1 MRAKYI
7 KMNWRY
13 VLESVCCISFLL
25 TGIVGGYAQ
34 NLGKNIV
41 TNGDFGKMPDGADIN
56 TYRQQY
62 SIQGMA
68 NEEESFEGLSYL
80 SSGNFGNNKHQYV
93 FCGKVNAFEG
103 GRWLD
108 CTDDRVSG
116 GLMLVAEAKVVSAVN
131 TQPFYRRK
139 VKALHPEMWYYFSAK
154 ALNVFNTD
162 IVWEWIVKTWIY
174 DIEVIVKVNN
184 KEQGRTPRL
193 YYNTRKW
200 ETVDFNVQV
209 PAEGQLDILFNIDR
223 VGNGTNESNG
233 FDVALDDIELKP
245 YLLTPSPI
253 ALEGCSALTKGSVN
267 LLAAVSGGPTGNET
281 KYGRWMRRDK
291 GTETWEWIG
300 DVVEGNDYACEQD
313 TATFRQS
320 EYRVL
325 FSFSKSLLASLTT
338 PPTENSDY
346 YAFSEIYAGKA
357 LPKPALG
364 VPERQCKIG
373 TTLNLGRVA
382 VEIPEGV
389 SEVAWQVDE
398 GEINTVACT
407 PGQNTIDFEFGATH
421 RNFKIVSYK
430 VPEFCADPLPLTDL
444 SFDLQSLYIP
454 NTVAGDISA
463 EPVVLCNGESGI
475 LEAELARKVIQN
487 PVFYWYDHAD
497 LTGDPMGT
505 GLSVALPAGLSTG
518 EHIFYVTLQADNRC
532 PSVAGEA
539 KEVAVRINTP
549 AVADEIVVTGDFSV
563 CEHVPL
569 ALTATIAEATDI
581 VNPQFEWYTSA
592 DFNAASLLAVAPSY
606 YGDSLPS
613 GQQHLYVRMW
623 ADNRCRNL
631 AGEGKEVEVSITP
644 RALAEQIVIE
654 GDTRLCRA
662 DELHLVAKLADGQTV
677 TDVQFRWYEDAGLAQ
692 VVADGVSANGN
703 EFNRQ
708 GLLPGQYSWFVT
720 LQGQEFCENESG
732 AALRVVVEVLDSLQ
746 LPEIP
751 EDTVRIFKDDAA
763 VLSLNM
769 PSATALQYEWYAN
782 ADLSGEILGT
792 GKTVTVEG
800 LTEGVHAFYVR
811 MKDENSCWSRAVTV
825 PVRVYPATNIRV
837 DNISVCQ
844 GNAGELSVKTAL
856 AGLEFLWSDLEDG
869 SRNLGEGQSLLLPAD
884 LSVGEHVY
892 YVWVKDNTTQLTVR
906 QSAKVTVVPRASIGG
921 AAFTSSN
928 IFCVGHTLKI
938 PFEMLENAVE
948 YRVTLKT
955 TSLEG
960 FDFPEYKAA
969 VTPELLNAGELAVA
983 AEDFVIPAAMNG
995 NDFVISIELIGATLN
1010 NGGVIETC
1018 STVRDFVFS
1027 VKKLPGITIDEPEIV
1042 CAGGGLSLAPEVLL
1056 NDNEALEYEWRTE
1069 TEIGEVLLQAGKLL
1083 ELSDLTGAWNGRQVW
1098 CRVRTECGWQ
1108 ESNRVT
1114 LRVYDDSFNTI
1125 SYDGGPVYSGMMAKI
1140 TGSEIPVNGLVYSW
1154 ERKALGGDWIALES
1168 KNVSLFVT
1176 IDLKESFRRI
1186 VKAGACGSTSNEVEV
1201 MVTEFSD
1208 STSVEEGMGRYVYQ
1222 ETFGYVSQFEW
1233 TKENGDKRD
1242 ISTYRKT
1249 DHTGG
1254 INLSKYSMLNFELK
1268 STDEWEESVN
1278 DIDRLPE
1285 KNPLMFYSSD
1295 WTFYETTTNKLA
1307 EPWTKYKHN
1316 TAYVWCKDEVWVY
1329 TNRSEYVENGT
1340 YCAGNVVYN
1349 EPARWFNI
1357 DGSWKMGYWYRYYY
1371 TWKNPSMG
1379 DGKYAL
1385 TPCPYQM
1392 EPGALIKYS
1401 KSLDHTVDPL
1411 GETGLMLM
1419 VNSAGEEVAYSQTIT
1434 GLTGGMW
1441 YRLEAWVANAEAG
1454 GWNTRP
1460 NIKIEV
1466 TGNGVVGE
1474 DGLPSPAF
1482 TTGSLERNDELHWT
1496 RCTVNFLV
1504 PEGVTQ
1510 AEFAVYNT
1518 NGGKAGNV
1526 FVLDDISVREMLVKN
1541 WNLATDFCERPGDL
1555 TFTLSNEID
1564 LPDYAVGYSRLMRK
1578 NKDGGVWE
1586 WASEVSDSLKLVTA
1600 SDQMV
1605 NYDLR
1610 VAEAFSSTLLDRI
1623 DPNDPAAANALG
1635 YYAVTEKYTVPDF
1648 CLVLNSYQVDYVSVV
1663 DSIVIQ
1669 PAFLGLPENAEIYS
1683 RFLFRPM
1690 GSEVWEWH
1698 GEAAPADG
1706 HYFAWTNLLEGD
1718 CKVVYA
1724 FSSTLLETMKPDG
1737 IAERGV
1743 YYVATDV
1750 IAGVRPELTIIEK
1763 ITDGQVVLKPEVEG
1777 LPMGALPAG
1786 CWMERPKGSQEWKWL
1801 PMNEELTFKASLF
1814 DYSAGEY
1821 RFVYTQS
1828 ETLIDTLS
1836 VQHVDNGGKGFL
1848 VSDVFSGQNY
1858 SIGELAADFCVS
1870 PGVVYAALDF
1880 HSDYPENIEMHGR
1893 WRQKEKAGE
1902 EWSWMSNTV
1911 YGLPDF
1917 TVNMKDYL
1925 SHDYQ
1930 LILSW
1935 SRDSLRN
1942 WESGNLP
1949 VENQYYRML
1958 PLVNETP
1965 VCISIDTIRIVS
1977 VDSAKFELRPEV
1989 TSENADVV
1997 LAGRWLRAPAGTA
2010 QWEWLGEAGS
2020 GNVNLAVSEEELGR
2034 FDYRYLAGWKPEWLT
2049 DAAAQERKAW
2059 LTADTLKSVT
2069 VLHPELQ
2076 EIKLSCVAGQDSNRV
2091 ELWLNCPEKISAVTY
2106 RIGEEAEQTLH
2117 WEGRQAI
2124 GFAITSDMTFT
2135 ILSYAQEGVSDRII
2149 LNRHIPFGYKPR
2161 PRISNMTDVFT
2172 CLNNEVRIAP
2182 GVTGN
2187 GTLQREWYKAGED
2200 VPFFTKDTLKMNPVQ
2215 SDTLE
2220 LWLKVKGEE
2229 VCPAEKSVFVIAADY
2244 PEIIMQNQVRQI
2256 CVGEPFRME
2265 YLSTTAGQYRVVLKE
2280 STMPG
2285 FSLYSGLMDIDEKTD
2300 GILEIFSGQSLL
2312 YATEFM
2318 AGHRFTFQVRLYRY
2332 VDYNGGTYRCEGEI
2346 PLTFEVKP
2354 KPASRYVGDIYAC
2367 MNETVVLN
2375 PEVEAADNQ
2384 ISGYCWRLWDGDS
2397 LRTEKVLIKS
2407 SLPLALNAVA
2417 DSCWRGK
2424 RLQLVVDCE
2433 CGEVVVQDIPLNILD
2448 NRENT
2453 ISATEEIVFA
2463 GENIRLDG
2471 SALNV
2476 NGIHYQWEGQAD
2488 GEEWQ
2493 TLTGETAASLNI
2505 RVPEKQTSYRRR
2517 IVSELFE
2524 CKENYS
2530 NTVRLKVYNNE
2541 LENRIRLTAEDTL
2554 VGKGENVVITGEKA
2568 LQEEVRFIWQKNDTG
2583 VWEDVE
2589 TDGREQLNLIV
2600 DEMTMVRR
2608 KAIAGEKEMY
2618 SNVLLINVFDAENNT
2633 IMAPLS
2639 VILPGEP
2646 LRIIGSSFSVDGV
2659 KYKWWMNPE
2668 STGEWQLLE
2677 NAVSRNLEN
2686 IPETSALYKRE
2697 VLLPTGEVL
2706 TSNVLRITVFDNTRD
2721 NVIRADKGNVC
2732 KYDDVQI
2739 TGQEIGGPEVVYRWE
2754 ISRDNG
2760 DSWEVLDRQNGAS
2773 LSYTVENSILLR
2785 RFVVLGNTA
2794 DYGSNVLSLNVV
2806 YASVDNV
2813 IAFTSTV
2820 FSGEEAEIR
2829 GSEVV
2834 NAIYI
2839 WEKSADGQEDWQVI
2853 AGANESSLHL
2863 KGEETTKECYF
2874 RRRLKFEDGGCE
2886 VVSEVLRMVIMNQ
2899 ERNHITGP
2907 EKPICQWS
2915 EFTLVGED
2923 LSDVE
2928 ATYRWYWQGGDE
2940 WIPCA
2945 YAFQKDLVVYEG
2957 VGNERVYRREV
2968 TVGGQVYA
2976 SNPVTVTVWKNDRL
2990 ENVVTPPEAV
3000 CAGGEVVLKGSD
3012 LQLPEW
3018 EGYIKGYYWE
3028 KSATAAGGT
3037 WSKADTVG
3045 GCDLI
3050 VSDIEETEW
3059 YCRVVT
3065 TYCGNDFRSQP
3076 VLLEVK
3082 ERLPL
3087 TLRHNASFG
3096 QMKVKEPIR
3105 IFVDEDDYSTYEFKV
3120 DDEIK
3125 PAEHNEYLFYGW
3137 SPKKDYRVVV
3147 NVMSRQGCAQ
3157 TDTMR
3162 MRTPDADLPNVL
3174 TPNNDGFNDVL
3185 LAGYEMK
3192 VYNRWGN
3199 LIYNGRDGW
3208 DGRYKGKILAAG
3220 TYFYVVKIAH
3230 ADGSMTEYKRSV
3242 TLKRD

>member
-1 MRAKYI
+1 MKVKYI
-7 KMNWRY
+7 KMAWRY

-25 TGIVGGYAQ
+25 IGIAGGYAQ

-41 TNGDFGKMPDGADIN
+41 TNGDFGKLPAGADAN

-62 SIQGMA
+62 SNGVA
-68 NEEESFEGLSYL
+68 PDEGEEFFVDYL
-80 SSGNFGNNKHQYV
+80 SSGNFSQRKHQYV
-93 FCGKVNAFEG
+93 LAAKMNAFYSSWKNISASE
-103 GRWLD
+103 
-108 CTDDRVSG
+108 G
-116 GLMLVAEAKVVSAVN
+116 GLMMIVEGNAAWVNSSEKFYKRTFDLPSGNIYHFSLEVCNVWNQKGHGFLNALRIFDPWIAVN
-131 TQPFYRRK
+131 YNSENHKTNQIEYQNGW
-139 VKALHPEMWYYFSAK
+139 VKLE
-154 ALNVFNTD
+154 
-162 IVWEWIVKTWIY
+162 
-174 DIEVIVKVNN
+174 
-184 KEQGRTPRL
+184 
-193 YYNTRKW
+193 
-200 ETVDFNVQV
+200 
-209 PAEGQLDILFNIDR
+209 
-223 VGNGTNESNG
+223 
-233 FDVALDDIELKP
+233 FDVVIPDEGKANFEFYVGHTAGGTGLGGDAWGTDFALDNIKLEP
-245 YLLTPSPI
+245 YLLTPGSI
-253 ALEGCSALTKGSVN
+253 TFDGCQATSAGTVT
-267 LLAAVSGGPTGNET
+267 LLSSVSGGPSGNET
-281 KYGRWMRRDK
+281 KYARWMRRDK

-364 VPERQCKIG
+364 VPEGQCKIG
-373 TTLNLGRVA
+373 TALNLGRVA

-389 SEVAWQVDE
+389 SEVSWQVDE

-407 PGQNTIDFEFGATH
+407 AGQNTIDFEFGATH

-430 VPEFCADPLPLTDL
+430 VPEFCAVPLLLTDL
-444 SFDLQSLYIP
+444 SFDLQSFYIP

-532 PSVAGEA
+532 PSIAGEA

-549 AVADEIVVTGDFSV
+549 AVADEIVVTGDFAV

-569 ALTATIAEATDI
+569 ALTAAIAEATDI

-644 RALAEQIVIE
+644 RGLAEQIVIE

-677 TDVQFRWYEDAGLAQ
+677 TDAQFRWYEDAGLTQA
-692 VVADGVSANGN
+692 VTDGVSANGN
-703 EFNRQ
+703 EFTRQ
-708 GLLPGQYSWFVT
+708 GLLPGQYGWFVT

-746 LPEIP
+746 LPVIP

-856 AGLEFLWSDLEDG
+856 TGLEFLWSDLEDG

-892 YVWVKDNTTQLTVR
+892 YVWLKDNTTQLTVR
-906 QSAKVTVVPRASIGG
+906 QSAKVSVVPRASIGG
-921 AAFTSSN
+921 AAFTGSN
-928 IFCVGHTLKI
+928 IFCVGHMLKI

-1010 NGGVIETC
+1010 NGGDIETC

-1027 VKKLPGITIDEPEIV
+1027 VKKLPEITIDEPQIV

-1125 SYDGGPVYSGMMAKI
+1125 SYDGGPVYSGMMVQI
-1140 TGSEIPVNGLVYSW
+1140 TGSEIPINGLVYSW
-1154 ERKALGGDWIALES
+1154 ERKALGEDWRLLES
-1168 KNVSLFVT
+1168 KNISLFVS
-1176 IDLKESFRRI
+1176 IGLKESFRRI
-1186 VKAGACGSTSNEVEV
+1186 VQAGACGSISNEVEV

-1208 STSVEEGMGRYVYQ
+1208 STGVEEGMGRYVYQ

-1254 INLSKYSMLNFELK
+1254 INLSKYSMQNFELK

-1285 KNPLMFYSSD
+1285 KNPLMFYSGE
-1295 WTFYETTTNKLA
+1295 WTFQETNTNLIT
-1307 EPWTKYKHN
+1307 EPWTKYKYN
-1316 TAYVWCKDEVWVY
+1316 TAYVWCTDNMFYY
-1329 TNRSEYVENGT
+1329 TRTEYVENGT
-1340 YCAGNVVYN
+1340 YCAGNIATCKQ
-1349 EPARWFNI
+1349 PTRWFYV

-1392 EPGALIKYS
+1392 DPGALIKYS

-1454 GWNTRP
+1454 GWNARP

-1482 TTGSLERNDELHWT
+1482 TTGSLERNDELNWT

-1510 AEFAVYNT
+1510 AQFAVYNT
-1518 NGGKAGNV
+1518 NGSGAGNV
-1526 FVLDDISVREMLVKN
+1526 FLLDDISVREMLVKN
-1541 WNLATDFCERPGDL
+1541 WNLAADFCERPGDL
-1555 TFTLSNEID
+1555 TFTLSNEMD

-1669 PAFLGLPENAEIYS
+1669 PAFLGLPEYAEVYS

-1698 GEAAPADG
+1698 GEAAPAAG
-1706 HYFAWTNLLEGD
+1706 HYFAWTDLLEGD

-1737 IAERGV
+1737 IAERGA

-1750 IAGVRPELTIIEK
+1750 IAGVRPELTIFEK

-1828 ETLIDTLS
+1828 ATLIDTLS
-1836 VQHVDNGGKGFL
+1836 VQHVDDGGKGFL
-1848 VSDVFSGQNY
+1848 VSDVFSGQKY
-1858 SIGELAADFCVS
+1858 SIGELAADFCAS
-1870 PGVVYAALDF
+1870 PGNVDATIDV
-1880 HSDYPENIEMHGR
+1880 SSEYPEDIRMHGR
-1893 WRQKEKAGE
+1893 WRQKEKEGD
-1902 EWSWMSNTV
+1902 EWSWMTNNV

-1917 TVNMKDYL
+1917 TVTMADYL

-1935 SRDSLRN
+1935 SRDSLRT
-1942 WESGNLP
+1942 WESSSLP
-1949 VENQYYRML
+1949 ENNQYYRNIL
-1958 PLVNETP
+1958 LVKELS
-1965 VCISIDTIRIVS
+1965 VCISVDTIHIVS
-1977 VDSAKFELRPEV
+1977 VDSAKFELRPVV
-1989 TSENADVV
+1989 TSGNADAA

-2010 QWEWLGEAGS
+2010 AWEWQGEAGTGS
-2020 GNVNLAVSEEELGR
+2020 VNLAVSEDELGQ
-2034 FDYRYLAGWKPEWLT
+2034 FDYRYVTGWESEWFTDIVMQERRSYLAG
-2049 DAAAQERKAW
+2049 
-2059 LTADTLKSVT
+2059 DTLKSVAI
-2069 VLHPELQ
+2069 LHPELQ
-2076 EIKLSCVAGQDSNRV
+2076 ETNLFCVSGQDSNRI
-2091 ELWLNCPEKISAVTY
+2091 ELWLDCPEEISSITY
-2106 RIGEEAEQTLH
+2106 RIAEGEEQTVS
-2117 WEGRQAI
+2117 WEGKQAI
-2124 GFAITSDMTFT
+2124 GFPIAADAAFSL
-2135 ILSYAQEGVSDRII
+2135 LSYAQEGVCDRII
-2149 LNRHIPFGYKPR
+2149 LNRQIPFVYKPR
-2161 PRISNMTDVFT
+2161 PQISNMTDMFT
-2172 CLNNEVRIAP
+2172 CLNNEIRIAP
-2182 GVTGN
+2182 EVTGT
-2187 GTLQREWYKAGED
+2187 GTLQREWYKGDEMM
-2200 VPFFTKDTLKMNPVQ
+2200 PFFTEDTLKMNLVQ

-2220 LWLKVKGEE
+2220 LLLKVKGDE

-2244 PEIIMQNQVRQI
+2244 PEILLENEVRQI

-2265 YLSTTAGQYRVVLKE
+2265 YLSTTAEQYRVVLKE

-2285 FSLYSGLMDIDEKTD
+2285 FSLYSGLMDIGEKND
-2300 GILEIFSGQSLL
+2300 GKLEIFSGQSLL

-2332 VDYNGGTYRCEGEI
+2332 VGYNGGTYSCEDEF
-2346 PLTFEVKP
+2346 PVTFEVKS
-2354 KPASRYVGDIYAC
+2354 KPVSRYVGDIYAC
-2367 MNETVVLN
+2367 MNETVALN
-2375 PEVEAADNQ
+2375 PEVESSGNL
-2384 ISGYCWRLWDGDS
+2384 ISGYCWRLWNSDS
-2397 LRTEKVLIKS
+2397 VSVAKVLVQS
-2407 SLPLALNAVA
+2407 DRPVALNAVA
-2417 DSCWRGK
+2417 DSSWQGK
-2424 RLQLVVDCE
+2424 RLQLAVDCE
-2433 CGEVVVQDIPLNILD
+2433 CGEIVVQDILLNILD
-2448 NRENT
+2448 NRENV
-2453 ISATEEIVFA
+2453 IAAPEGIVFA
-2463 GENIRLDG
+2463 GENVRLTG
-2471 SALNV
+2471 RGMHV
-2476 NGIHYQWEGQAD
+2476 NGIGYQWEHKPD
-2488 GEEWQ
+2488 GEEWLP
-2493 TLTGETAASLNI
+2493 LTGETEAGLNI
-2505 RVPEKQTSYRRR
+2505 RVPEKRTAYRRLM
-2517 IVSELFE
+2517 VSDAFHCED
-2524 CKENYS
+2524 KYS
-2530 NTVRLKVYNNE
+2530 NTVVLKVYNNE
-2541 LENRIRLTAEDTL
+2541 QENLIQMALEDTL
-2554 VGKGENVVITGEKA
+2554 VSKGKNVVITGVKA
-2568 LQEEVRFIWQKNDTG
+2568 RQEEVRFIWQKNDTG
-2583 VWEDVE
+2583 IWEE
-2589 TDGREQLNLIV
+2589 LENDGAQPLELVV
-2600 DEMTMVRR
+2600 DGMTMVRR

-2618 SNVLLINVFDAENNT
+2618 SNVLLIHVFDAGSNT

-2639 VILPGEP
+2639 VVLPGEQ
-2646 LRIIGSSFSVDGV
+2646 LRIIGNYFDVDGV
-2659 KYKWWMNPE
+2659 TYKWWMKPE
-2668 STGEWQLLE
+2668 STDTWQLLASE
-2677 NAVSRNLEN
+2677 ESRNLER
-2686 IPETSALYKRE
+2686 IPEESASYKRE
-2697 VLLPTGEVL
+2697 VYLPTGVMLE
-2706 TSNVLRITVFDNTRD
+2706 SNVLRITVFDNERD
-2721 NVIRADKGNVC
+2721 NIIRSEKGNVC
-2732 KYDDVQI
+2732 KYDEVQI
-2739 TGQEIGGPEVVYRWE
+2739 AGQEIGGPETVYRWE
-2754 ISRDNG
+2754 ISQDNG
-2760 DSWEVLDRQNGAS
+2760 DSWEVLDNQNGAT
-2773 LSYTVENSILLR
+2773 LSYVAENSVLLR
-2785 RFVVLGNTA
+2785 RFVGIGNA
-2794 DYGSNVLSLNVV
+2794 YDYSSNVLFLRVV

-2820 FSGEEAEIR
+2820 SGGQEAEIK
-2829 GSEVV
+2829 GTEVD
-2834 NAIYI
+2834 NATYI
-2839 WEKSADGQEDWQVI
+2839 WEKSENGQDNWQELTGV
-2853 AGANESSLHL
+2853 NTSSLHL
-2863 KGEETTKECYF
+2863 KAEETTKECYF

-2886 VVSEVLRMVIMNQ
+2886 AVSDVLKMVIMNR
-2899 ERNHITGP
+2899 EKNHISGP

-2915 EFTLVGED
+2915 EFTLSGED
-2923 LSDVE
+2923 LSEVE
-2928 ATYRWYWQGGDE
+2928 ATYQWYWQDGKE
-2940 WIPCA
+2940 WKPCE

-2957 VGNERVYRREV
+2957 VPEDRVYRRDV
-2968 TVGGQVYA
+2968 TVGGQIYE
-2976 SNPVTVTVWKNDRL
+2976 SNLVSVTVWKNDRL
-2990 ENVVTPPEAV
+2990 ENVLEQPEAV
-3000 CAGGEVVLKGSD
+3000 CAGGEVVLQGSE
-3012 LQLPEW
+3012 LLVPEW
-3018 EGYIKGYYWE
+3018 EGFVKGYYWE

-3045 GCDLI
+3045 GRDLT
-3050 VSDIEETEW
+3050 VSGVEVTEW

-3065 TYCGNDFRSQP
+3065 TYCGNDYRSEP
-3076 VLLEVK
+3076 VLLQVK

-3105 IFVDEDDYSTYEFKV
+3105 ISVDEDDYSTYEFKL
-3120 DDEIK
+3120 DGEIK
-3125 PAEHNEYLFYGW
+3125 QADHNEYLFYGW
-3137 SPKKDYRVVV
+3137 LPKKDYQVVV
-3147 NVMSRQGCAQ
+3147 NVVSRQGCIQ
-3157 TDTMR
+3157 TDTMQ
-3162 MRTPDADLPNVL
+3162 MRTPDSDLPNVL

-3185 LAGYEMK
+3185 LAGYDLK

-3199 LIYNGRDGW
+3199 LIYSGRDGW
-3208 DGRYKGKILAAG
+3208 DGRYKGKLLAAG
-3220 TYFYVVKIAH
+3220 TYFYVVKIGYEN
-3230 ADGSMTEYKRSV
+3230 GSMTEYKRSV